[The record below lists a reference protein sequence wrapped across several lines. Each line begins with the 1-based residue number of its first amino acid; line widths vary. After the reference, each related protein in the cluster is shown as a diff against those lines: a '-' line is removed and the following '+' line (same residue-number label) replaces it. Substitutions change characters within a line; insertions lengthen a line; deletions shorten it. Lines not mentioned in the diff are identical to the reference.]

1 MKALSILKY
10 VFSTV
15 GIAMLIGAAMTYKS
29 TSNFLAEALSAQG
42 TVIALAEKQSSDSM
56 SYSPVVQFV
65 DRDGQRVEFTSSIG
79 SSPAGYS
86 VGEPVEVLYL
96 PANPQ
101 RAKINDFSDLWG
113 MTVFMAVMGVPFFS
127 VGVLVFLV
135 SRLKNRKKDYLQQN
149 GEAVAARF
157 QSVASNQKVSINGR
171 HPFVVVCHWLNPETS
186 EVHVFESENIWFDPS
201 SYIKGEELMVFIK
214 RGNPKKYHVD
224 ISFLP
229 KMAR

>member
-1 MKALSILKY
+1 MKVLSILKY

-15 GIAMLIGAAMTYKS
+15 GIAMLIGAVMTYKS
-29 TSNFLAEALSAQG
+29 TSTFLAEALSEQG
-42 TVIALAEKQSSDSM
+42 TVIALAEERSSDSM

-65 DRDGQRVEFTSSIG
+65 GRDGQRVEFTSSIG
-79 SSPAGYS
+79 SNPASYS
-86 VGEPVEVLYL
+86 VGAPVQVLYL

-127 VGVLVFLV
+127 VGALIFLIG
-135 SRLKNRKKDYLQQN
+135 RLKNRKKDYLQRN

-157 QSVASNQKVSINGR
+157 QSVAFNRKISINGR

-186 EVHVFESENIWFDPS
+186 EVHVFESESIWFDPS
-201 SYIKGEELMVFIK
+201 SYIKGEEFMVFIK
-214 RGNPKKYHVD
+214 KGNPKKYHVD